1 MKRTWN
7 RGGAHLGYKSFSGA
21 ALSMDQHAFSR
32 PGGSPDRPYRRVV
45 VLEVPPSR
53 RRRPRRNTPPSAS
66 WRSPSRQA
74 PPPPFRSLCRLASRQ
89 LAPLAFKQN
98 KTRLC
103 LEVVKKRKITPLTEW
118 RPHGSPKILFVTYQ
132 KPIKDDKRAK
142 NFLRERLITS
152 KMGFGGFRGGRKSV
166 TRARGASEEG
176 RGQASC

>member
-7 RGGAHLGYKSFSGA
+7 RGGAHLGYKSFSCA
-21 ALSMDQHAFSR
+21 ALLLDQQAFSR

-74 PPPPFRSLCRLASRQ
+74 TPHRSVRSAAWPRVSWLLSRS
-89 LAPLAFKQN
+89 N

-103 LEVVKKRKITPLTEW
+103 LEVVKKRN
-118 RPHGSPKILFVTYQ
+118 GSPKILFVTYQ

-176 RGQASC
+176 RGQAPC

>member
-1 MKRTWN
+1 MLSHVPVVLQIVLIV
-7 RGGAHLGYKSFSGA
+7 ASSFSRS
-21 ALSMDQHAFSR
+21 LPPED
-32 PGGSPDRPYRRVV
+32 V
-45 VLEVPPSR
+45 VLVGTLLP
-53 RRRPRRNTPPSAS
+53 RPLGARHRGK
-66 WRSPSRQA
+66 R

-89 LAPLAFKQN
+89 LAPLAFKN

>member
-74 PPPPFRSLCRLASRQ
+74 TPPPPVPFALPLGLASAGSSRVQ
-89 LAPLAFKQN
+89 KQN
-98 KTRLC
+98 
-103 LEVVKKRKITPLTEW
+103 EVV
-118 RPHGSPKILFVTYQ
+118 
-132 KPIKDDKRAK
+132 
-142 NFLRERLITS
+142 
-152 KMGFGGFRGGRKSV
+152 FGGCKKTQNNASHRMATTRFPKNSVCYVSETYKRRQKSQKLSTREINNEQNGVRRFQGRP
-166 TRARGASEEG
+166 
-176 RGQASC
+176 